1 MASSPPSRKKRK
13 GKGQTHIERR
23 HDFAPEK
30 YLVAPS
36 SVCAVHSAEHPP
48 LLFLLLL
55 LLLLLLSSS
64 HQ

>member
-23 HDFAPEK
+23 HDFAPDTREGRRNKRSK

-36 SVCAVHSAEHPP
+36 SVCAVHSA
-48 LLFLLLL
+48 
-55 LLLLLLSSS
+55 
-64 HQ
+64 